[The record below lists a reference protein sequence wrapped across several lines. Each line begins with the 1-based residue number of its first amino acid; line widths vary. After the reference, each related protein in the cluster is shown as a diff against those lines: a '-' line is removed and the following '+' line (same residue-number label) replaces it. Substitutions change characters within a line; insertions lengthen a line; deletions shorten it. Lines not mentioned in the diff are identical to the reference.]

1 MAAKRWQRWQVA
13 AVLFLSVLVSA
24 AGVAQGQTYD
34 EKALEGMRWRE
45 IGPFRGGRAIAVAG
59 IPGDPNTFYFGAVA
73 GGVWKTTDG
82 GNTWTP
88 IFDKQPVASIGA
100 IAVAP
105 SDPNVIYVGT
115 GEACIRGNISHGNG
129 VYKSTDAG
137 KTWQHVGLE
146 DTRTIGALIVHPQ
159 NPDIAYVAALG
170 HVYGTNTERGV
181 FRTTD
186 GGETWEKVLYK
197 DEKTGAIDITFVP
210 SNPRIL
216 FAALW
221 EAHRTPWSLSSGG
234 PGSGLYK
241 STDGGTT
248 WKRLEGNGLP
258 KGIMG
263 RIGVSASGADP
274 NRVWA
279 LIEAEQGGLYR
290 SDDGGETWQLVNND
304 RSYRQRAWYYTHVI
318 ADPRD
323 RETVYVLNVGF
334 HRSTDGGRTFSTI
347 RVPHGD
353 NHGLWIDPSNPQRM
367 INANDG
373 GANVTQ
379 NGGET
384 WTRQDT
390 QPTAQFYHV
399 TTDDQFPYYVYGAQQ
414 DNSTVAIASRSDS
427 GGIDRSDWYAVGGCE
442 SGYIAPSADG
452 SIVYAGCYGGQITR
466 WERKTRQAHQISAW
480 PENPMGHGAA
490 DLKHRFQWTAPIL
503 ISPHDPKV
511 LYHAAE
517 VLFMS
522 TDEGMSWTAISPD
535 LTRNDP
541 SKQGPSGGPITK
553 DNTSVEYYNTIFTV
567 VESPHERGTLWV
579 GTDDG
584 LVHITRDGGKN
595 WQNITPRDLPEWSL
609 ISLLEVSPHDAAT
622 AFIAVDRH
630 ELDDYRPYIYKT
642 SDYGKTWQKITNG
655 IPESTFVRAVRE
667 DPKRRGLLY
676 AGTETGVYVSFDS
689 GANWQSLQLNLPT
702 APIHDLVVKNDDLVV
717 ATHGRS
723 FWILDDLTPLH
734 QIQQSITAKEF
745 HLYTPRRAYRMRGG
759 GFGRDPIAGEN
770 PPNGAILYYWLKSEP
785 KGEITLEILDSS
797 GKVIRKFAARAGE
810 EREEDAAPAAF
821 GGAGEPRLAAKAGM
835 HRFVWDLRHAGGVRV
850 PRAVHWG
857 GNPAVGPLAVPGQYL
872 ARLTVGGQSQTVP
885 LEVKLDP
892 RVGTSQA
899 DLEKQFE
906 LRSRI
911 QTAVNETHTTIN
923 TIRDLRRQLQALRQ
937 RVGKDAKYNAL
948 VDAVGALDKKMT
960 AVEEELI
967 QVKSVAR
974 QDPLNY
980 PVKLNDKLLAL
991 GSVVESADRAPTEQ
1005 SYDVFAKLRGELD
1018 AQLARWREIV
1028 AKDVPAVNDAARKAG
1043 VEAVSVSSPSPE

>member
-1 MAAKRWQRWQVA
+1 MAAKQWRNVRRIGI
-13 AVLFLSVLVSA
+13 LFLAFLVS
-24 AGVAQGQTYD
+24 GSGIAQAQRYD
-34 EKALEGMRWRE
+34 EKALAGLRWRE

-146 DTRTIGALIVHPQ
+146 DTRTIGALIVHPK

-170 HVYGTNTERGV
+170 HVYGPNTERGV

-186 GGETWEKVLYK
+186 GGKTWEKVLYK
-197 DEKTGAIDITFVP
+197 DEKTGAIDIAFVP

-241 STDGGTT
+241 STDGGTS
-248 WKRLEGNGLP
+248 WRRLEGNGLP
-258 KGIMG
+258 RGILG
-263 RIGVSASGADP
+263 RIGVSVSGADP

-279 LIEAEQGGLYR
+279 LIEAEDGGLYR
-290 SDDGGETWQLVNND
+290 SDDGGETWQLINAD
-304 RSYRQRAWYYTHVI
+304 RTFRQRAWYYTHVV
-318 ADPRD
+318 ADPQN
-323 RETVYVLNVGF
+323 RETVYVLNVGL
-334 HRSTDGGRTFSTI
+334 HRSTDGGRTFTTL
-347 RVPHGD
+347 RAPHGD
-353 NHGLWIDPSNPQRM
+353 HHGLWIDPTDPQRM

-373 GANVTQ
+373 GANITH
-379 NGGET
+379 NGGQT
-384 WTRQDT
+384 WTRQDN

-399 TTDDQFPYYVYGAQQ
+399 ITDDQFPYYIYGAQQ
-414 DNSTVAIASRSDS
+414 DNSTVAIASRSDD
-427 GGIDRSDWYAVGGCE
+427 GGIDRSDWYPVGGCE
-442 SGYIAPSADG
+442 SGYIAPLPDG

-466 WERKTRQAHQISAW
+466 WERKTRQAQQISAW
-480 PENPMGHGAA
+480 PENPMGQGAGE
-490 DLKHRFQWTAPIL
+490 LKHRFQWTAPIL

-535 LTRNDP
+535 LTRNDR

-567 VESPHERGTLWV
+567 VESPHERGTIWV

-584 LVHITRDGGKN
+584 LVHITRDGGKT

-609 ISLLEVSPHDAAT
+609 ISLLEVSPHDPAT
-622 AFIAVDRH
+622 AYIAVDRH

-642 SDYGKTWQKITNG
+642 NDYGKTWRKITNG
-655 IPESTFVRAVRE
+655 IPENTFVRAVRE

-676 AGTETGVYVSFDS
+676 AGTETGVYVSFDD

-702 APIHDLVVKNDDLVV
+702 TPIHDLVVKRDDLIV

-723 FWILDDLTPLH
+723 FWILDDLTPLQ
-734 QIQQSITAKEF
+734 QIQPGIVAKDF
-745 HLYTPRRAYRMRGG
+745 HLYTPRVAYRIRGG
-759 GFGRDPIAGEN
+759 GFGNDPATGAN

-785 KGEITLEILDSS
+785 KGEMILEILDSR
-797 GKVIRKFAARAGE
+797 GRVIRKYTGKAGQAS
-810 EREEDAAPAAF
+810 REQEAPLF
-821 GGAGEPRLAAKAGM
+821 GSGRDPQLPAQAGM
-835 HRFVWDLRHAGGVRV
+835 HRFVWDLRHQGGVRV

-857 GNPAVGPLAVPGQYL
+857 GDPGTGPLALPGRYQV
-872 ARLTVGGQSQTVP
+872 RLTVDGQTQTAP

-892 RVGTSQA
+892 RVSTSQA

-906 LRSRI
+906 LRSQI
-911 QTAVNETHTTIN
+911 QDAVNEAHTAVNQ
-923 TIRDLRRQLQALRQ
+923 IRDLRRQLQALRQ
-937 RVGKDAKYNAL
+937 RTGSDAKYRTL
-948 VDAVGALDKKMT
+948 LDAIGTLEKNMA

-967 QVKSVAR
+967 QVRSIAR

-991 GSVVESADRAPTEQ
+991 ASVVESADRAPTKQ
-1005 SYDVFAKLRGELD
+1005 SYAVFAKLRGELD
-1018 AQLARWREIV
+1018 VHLARWREIV
-1028 AKDVPAVNDAARKAG
+1028 ARDVRAVNEAARSAG
-1043 VEAVSVSSPSPE
+1043 VEIVSVASGTPE

>member
-1 MAAKRWQRWQVA
+1 MGTAWRGSFRWAVLLSLLVLAVA
-13 AVLFLSVLVSA
+13 AEH
-24 AGVAQGQTYD
+24 GQTQTFD
-34 EKALEGMRWRE
+34 EKALQGLRWRG
-45 IGPFRGGRAIAVAG
+45 IGPFRGGRAIAVTG

-82 GNTWTP
+82 GTTWTP
-88 IFDKQPVASIGA
+88 IFDRQPVASIGA
-100 IAVAP
+100 IGVAP

-146 DTRTIGALIVHPQ
+146 DTRTIGALLVHPK

-170 HVYGTNTERGV
+170 HVYGPNTERGV

-186 GGETWEKVLYK
+186 GGKTWEKVLYK
-197 DEKTGAIDITFVP
+197 DEKTGAIDLAFVP
-210 SNPRIL
+210 ANPRIL

-248 WKRLEGNGLP
+248 WRRLEGNGLP
-258 KGIMG
+258 RGILG
-263 RIGVSASGADP
+263 RIGVSVSGADP

-279 LIEAEQGGLYR
+279 LIEAEDGGLYR

-304 RSYRQRAWYYTHVI
+304 RNYRQRAWYYTHVV
-318 ADPRD
+318 ADPQD
-323 RETVYVLNVGF
+323 RETVYVLNVGL
-334 HRSTDGGRTFSTI
+334 HRSTDGGRTFTTL
-347 RVPHGD
+347 RAPHGD
-353 NHGLWIDPSNPQRM
+353 HHGLWIDPTNPQRM

-373 GANVTQ
+373 GANITH
-379 NGGET
+379 NGGQT
-384 WTRQDT
+384 WTRQDN

-399 TTDDQFPYYVYGAQQ
+399 ITDDQFPYYVYGAQQ
-414 DNSTVAIASRSDS
+414 DNTTVAIASRSDR
-427 GGIDRSDWYAVGGCE
+427 GGIDRSDWYPVGGCE
-442 SGYIAPSADG
+442 SGYIAPLPDG
-452 SIVYAGCYGGQITR
+452 SLVYAGCYGGQITR
-466 WERKTRQAHQISAW
+466 WERKTGQAQQISAW
-480 PENPMGHGAA
+480 PENPMGHGAGA
-490 DLKHRFQWTAPIL
+490 LQHRFQWTAPIL
-503 ISPHDPKV
+503 ISPHDTNV

-535 LTRNDP
+535 LTRNDR

-567 VESPHERGTLWV
+567 AESPHERGTIWV

-584 LVHITRDGGKN
+584 LVHLTRDGGKT
-595 WQNITPRDLPEWSL
+595 WQNVTPRELPEWSL
-609 ISLLEVSPHDAAT
+609 ISLLEVSPHDPAT
-622 AFIAVDRH
+622 AYIAVDRH

-642 SDYGKTWQKITNG
+642 NDYGKSWRKITNG
-655 IPESTFVRAVRE
+655 IPEHTFVRAVRE

-676 AGTETGVYVSFDS
+676 AGTETGVYVSFDD
-689 GANWQSLQLNLPT
+689 GTNWQSLQLNLPT
-702 APIHDLVVKNDDLVV
+702 APIHDLVVKRDDLIV

-734 QIQQSITAKEF
+734 QIQPGLVAKDF
-745 HLYTPRRAYRMRGG
+745 HLYTPRVAYRIRGG
-759 GFGRDPIAGEN
+759 GFGGDPIAGEN
-770 PPNGAILYYWLKSEP
+770 PPSGAILYYWLKSEP
-785 KGEITLEILDSS
+785 KGEIALEILDRS
-797 GKVIRKFAARAGE
+797 GKVIRKYTGK
-810 EREEDAAPAAF
+810 
-821 GGAGEPRLAAKAGM
+821 AGEPPREPGAPPSGGDPQLPVQAGM
-835 HRFVWDLRHAGGVRV
+835 HRFVWDLRHQGAVRV

-857 GNPAVGPLAVPGQYL
+857 GDPGTGPLALPGRYQV
-872 ARLTVGGQSQTVP
+872 RLTVDGQSQTVP

-892 RVGTSQA
+892 RVSTSLA

-906 LRSRI
+906 LRNKI
-911 QTAVNETHTTIN
+911 QDAVNEAHTTVN
-923 TIRDLRRQLQALRQ
+923 QIRDLRRQLQALRQ
-937 RVGKDAKYNAL
+937 RTGRAAKHPSLLDAI
-948 VDAVGALDKKMT
+948 GALEKNMT

-967 QVKSVAR
+967 QVRSVAR

-980 PVKLNDKLLAL
+980 PVQLNDKLLAL
-991 GSVVESADRAPTEQ
+991 AGVVESADRAPTKQ
-1005 SYDVFAKLRGELD
+1005 SYAVFAKLRGELD
-1018 AQLARWREIV
+1018 ALLARWREIV
-1028 AKDVPAVNDAARKAG
+1028 VRNVRAVNEAARQVG
-1043 VEAVSVSSPSPE
+1043 VEVISVASGTPE